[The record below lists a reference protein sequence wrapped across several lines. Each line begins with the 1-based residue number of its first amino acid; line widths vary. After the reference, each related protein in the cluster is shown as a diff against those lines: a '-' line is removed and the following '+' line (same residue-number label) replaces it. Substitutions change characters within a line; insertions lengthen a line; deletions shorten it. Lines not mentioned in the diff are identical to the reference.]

1 MKRQRKKYDAPT
13 RRFDKKR
20 LEVER
25 EILKKHGLKTKKELW
40 RVEAQ
45 LRKYRRLARELAAK
59 RDKEM
64 EKVLIK
70 KLIDVGILKEG
81 SNIDDVLNI
90 TLEDFLNRRL
100 QTYLVQKGLAKTAKQ
115 ARQLIVH
122 GHVRIDGRRITHPSY
137 VVGKNDESSIS
148 LETPAAKKVE
158 TKPVEQVPQ

>member
-20 LEVER
+20 LEAER

-81 SNIDDVLNI
+81 SNIDDVFNI

-100 QTYLVQKGLAKTAKQ
+100 QTFLVQKGLAKTAKQ
-115 ARQLIVH
+115 SRQLIVH
-122 GHVRIDGRRITHPSY
+122 GHVRIGGRRITHPSY
-137 VVGKNDESSIS
+137 AVAKNDESIIV